1 MKTQSVVIPQRSS
14 FFEQLIESSG
24 IPCEVEFASGEIHRY
39 GVGRPKFFMTL
50 HTDKLLRHKVTEFSL
65 GRAYVGG
72 DFELDGDMLSALD
85 LRQLVKDRTELSI
98 VLRFLN
104 YLFLKSASL
113 VNRKSISAHYNFGD
127 DFYLTFIDNK
137 YRFYSQCVFHTDDE
151 TLEQAAEHKL
161 ESMYDALQLRTG
173 MRLLDIG
180 AGWGG
185 VHEYCGPRGVHV
197 TSVTLTEDSFNYT
210 NNLIDRLGLENC
222 SVNIEDFLKHTPEQP
237 YDAVVIYGVIE
248 HIPYYRQ
255 FCRQLWSC
263 LKPGG
268 LFYLDTSAA
277 LEKYD
282 LSDFT
287 RTYIWRG
294 THTFLCLQDFI
305 QELLYHGMEVIDVK
319 QETRDYELT
328 MKHWASRFD
337 AAKEKIVEGWGPEI
351 YRAFRIYLWGG
362 CHAFRENR
370 LQAYHLVARKH
381 RAPGPQP
388 GSLRRTYQFL
398 RSLV

>member
-39 GVGRPKFFMTL
+39 GAGRPKFFMTL
-50 HTDKLLRHKVTEFSL
+50 HTDKLLLHKVTEFSL

-85 LRQLVKDRTELSI
+85 LRQFVKDRTELSI

-113 VNRKSISAHYNFGD
+113 VNRKFISAHYNFGD

-161 ESMYDALQLRTG
+161 ESMYDALQLRPG

-197 TSVTLTEDSFNYT
+197 MSVTLSEDSFLYT
-210 NNLIDRLGLENC
+210 NNLIDRMGFENC
-222 SVNIEDFLKHTPEQP
+222 SVKIEDFLEHTPEQP
-237 YDAVVIYGVIE
+237 YDAVVIYGVI
-248 HIPYYRQ
+248 R
-255 FCRQLWSC
+255 
-263 LKPGG
+263 
-268 LFYLDTSAA
+268 
-277 LEKYD
+277 
-282 LSDFT
+282 
-287 RTYIWRG
+287 
-294 THTFLCLQDFI
+294 THTLLPSVLPAAV
-305 QELLYHGMEVIDVK
+305 ELLEAWRPVLSGYLGRPRKI
-319 QETRDYELT
+319 RYERLHSHIHLARYAHVSMLT
-328 MKHWASRFD
+328 GFHPR
-337 AAKEKIVEGWGPEI
+337 AAIPRYGS
-351 YRAFRIYLWGG
+351 YRRKTGDQGLRAYDEALGFAFRCRKGKDYRRVGSRDLQGLSHLPVGRLPRVSREQAAGVSPG
-362 CHAFRENR
+362 C
-370 LQAYHLVARKH
+370 
-381 RAPGPQP
+381 
-388 GSLRRTYQFL
+388 T
-398 RSLV
+398 